1 MEREIDLKEISD
13 GKLYSSSDM
22 VKADCGDCKG
32 CSACCQGMG
41 SSILLDPYDIYRLS
55 TGTGLSFE
63 DLLKGRIELNMS
75 DGLILPNLKM
85 AGEKEACSFLNE
97 EGRCSVHSFRP
108 GFCRLFPLGRLY
120 ENGSFQYFLQ
130 IHECKKENRTKVK
143 IRKWIDV
150 PDFGK
155 YEKFVSDWH
164 YFAKEMGQKIKS
176 LGSEGQDKSK
186 ALCLYV
192 LKKFYMEPFDA
203 SVDFYE
209 QFNKRLEEAKHAAA
223 A

>member
-13 GKLYSSSDM
+13 GRLYSSSDM

-55 TGTGLSFE
+55 TGTGLTFE

-97 EGRCSVHSFRP
+97 EGRCSVHPFRP

-120 ENGSFQYFLQ
+120 EN
-130 IHECKKENRTKVK
+130 
-143 IRKWIDV
+143 
-150 PDFGK
+150 
-155 YEKFVSDWH
+155 
-164 YFAKEMGQKIKS
+164 
-176 LGSEGQDKSK
+176 KSK

>member
-85 AGEKEACSFLNE
+85 AGEKEACSFLND
-97 EGRCSVHSFRP
+97 S
-108 GFCRLFPLGRLY
+108 
-120 ENGSFQYFLQ
+120 
-130 IHECKKENRTKVK
+130 
-143 IRKWIDV
+143 
-150 PDFGK
+150 
-155 YEKFVSDWH
+155 
-164 YFAKEMGQKIKS
+164 
-176 LGSEGQDKSK
+176 
-186 ALCLYV
+186 
-192 LKKFYMEPFDA
+192 
-203 SVDFYE
+203 
-209 QFNKRLEEAKHAAA
+209 
-223 A
+223 

>member
-13 GKLYSSSDM
+13 GRLYSSSDM
-22 VKADCGDCKG
+22 VKAECGDCKG

-55 TGTGLSFE
+55 TGTGLTFE
-63 DLLKGRIELNMS
+63 DLLKDRIELNMS

-97 EGRCSVHSFRP
+97 EGRCSVHPFRP

-120 ENGSFQYFLQ
+120 E
-130 IHECKKENRTKVK
+130 KV
-143 IRKWIDV
+143 RKWIDI